1 MNISIS
7 NIAWHPSEDE
17 KVAKLLNKYNV
28 NQIDIAPGKYFTTI
42 ETVQADAKRVKHF
55 WNSHGINVV
64 GMQSLLFGTS
74 GLNVFGSETTRE
86 ATIDHLSYICKIA
99 EIVGVDKLTFGS
111 PKNRNREG
119 LSDKETMRMATELF
133 RIVGTHAEFY
143 NVTLCLEPNPTIY
156 GANFMT
162 TTQETIDVVR
172 AVNHPNIKLQLD
184 LGAVTCNEENLK
196 DIVSKNYD
204 IIGHIHISEPHL
216 ITIGDIGTPHVE
228 YAKILKQYLP
238 GRTATIEM
246 LTDGEN
252 NLREIET
259 ALQRVC
265 AIYK

>member
-28 NQIDIAPGKYFTTI
+28 NQIDIAPGKYFSTP

-55 WNSHGINVV
+55 WNSRGVNVV

-74 GLNVFGSETTRE
+74 GLNIFGSPTTQQ
-86 ATIDHLSYICKIA
+86 ATVEHLTRVF
-99 EIVGVDKLTFGS
+99 EIGEFVGANSLTFGS

-119 LSDKETMRMATELF
+119 LTDKETLKTAIEF
-133 RIVGTHAEFY
+133 FNIVGTYAQFH

-162 TTQETIDVVR
+162 TTQETIDVVH

-196 DIVSKNYD
+196 EIVSNNYD

-216 ITIGDIGTPHVE
+216 ITIGDIGTPHIE

-259 ALQRVC
+259 ALHRVC